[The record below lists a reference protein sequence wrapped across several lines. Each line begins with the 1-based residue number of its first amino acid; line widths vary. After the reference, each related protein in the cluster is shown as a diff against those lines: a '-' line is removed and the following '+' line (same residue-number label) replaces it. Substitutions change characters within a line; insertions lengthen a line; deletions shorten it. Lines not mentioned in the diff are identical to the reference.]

1 MLDIVKNIDKD
12 CARYFFFKEWTVLL
26 KKKKKIRYSNTDFP
40 ELWELVNL
48 NHAAHITF

>member
-26 KKKKKIRYSNTDFP
+26 KKKKKD
-40 ELWELVNL
+40 
-48 NHAAHITF
+48 